1 MIRGYTGLA
10 VCGVAHAHTHADTR
24 ARTHAHTRTRAHT
37 HTHALRIRG
46 RSHWVIISHWTMFKD
61 ISSLCGAML
70 TVALL
75 IVTPV
80 LCPTDPEVC
89 LQRDSRTGLKHVRRC
104 SCTRKGA
111 HAHFL
116 ALYVGVYCL
125 ST

>member
-61 ISSLCGAML
+61 ISSLCGGYAHCSSTYRNPRAMSDG
-70 TVALL
+70 
-75 IVTPV
+75 PRSMSS
-80 LCPTDPEVC
+80 E
-89 LQRDSRTGLKHVRRC
+89 R
-104 SCTRKGA
+104 
-111 HAHFL
+111 
-116 ALYVGVYCL
+116 
-125 ST
+125 